1 MKLFILCILFVF
13 SSFSFAVPT
22 AKIVKIRGEV
32 SLNGVSLSKGDSISS
47 SGILKTKAK
56 SFVKLQIKEW
66 NNSIVLG
73 PNGELNL
80 DLSDN
85 GEKSGKQFNFIKGRV
100 RWLTSEGKKSSGV
113 IHTRQ
118 ASIGVR
124 GTDYLLIA
132 NSLLGETEIIVFD
145 GKVQFQNSVDIKD
158 SKIITKHQWGGL
170 GGRYGNQIGEVLD
183 LPINVIN
190 AFSKQ
195 LNW

>member
-1 MKLFILCILFVF
+1 MNKMILCVTILLSF
-13 SSFSFAVPT
+13 SSFALPT
-22 AKIVKIRGEV
+22 AKVTK
-32 SLNGVSLSKGDSISS
+32 LKGDITFNGRALKKGDMISS
-47 SGILKTKAK
+47 SGVLKSRTR
-56 SFVKLQIKEW
+56 SFVKLFISQW

-80 DLSDN
+80 DLSN
-85 GEKSGKQFNFIKGRV
+85 QSRSKNYNFIKGRM
-100 RWLTSEGKKSSGV
+100 RWLTAPGKKSKGV
-113 IHTRQ
+113 IHTKQ

-145 GKVQFQNSVDIKD
+145 GKVQLQNSSDIKD
-158 SKIITKHQWGGL
+158 SKVISKNQWGGL
-170 GGRYGNQIGEVLD
+170 GGRYGATIGKVLD
-183 LPINVIN
+183 LPANVIR

>member
-1 MKLFILCILFVF
+1 MKLLILSVIFLF
-13 SSFSFAVPT
+13 SNLAFAVPT
-22 AKIVKIRGEV
+22 AKVLKMRGDV
-32 SLNGVSLSKGDSISS
+32 TLNGIALSKGDSINS
-47 SGILKTKAK
+47 SGILKTKSK
-56 SFVKLQIKEW
+56 SFVKLEIAEW
-66 NNSIVLG
+66 KNSIVLG
-73 PNGELNL
+73 PNGEINL

-85 GEKSGKQFNFIKGRV
+85 GNKSGKQFNFIKGRV
-100 RWLTSEGKKSSGV
+100 RWFTDKGMKSSGV

-145 GKVQFQNSVDIKD
+145 GKVQFQNSVDLKD
-158 SKIITKHQWGGL
+158 SKIIKKHQWGGL

-183 LPINVIN
+183 LPANVIN

-195 LNW
+195 LKW